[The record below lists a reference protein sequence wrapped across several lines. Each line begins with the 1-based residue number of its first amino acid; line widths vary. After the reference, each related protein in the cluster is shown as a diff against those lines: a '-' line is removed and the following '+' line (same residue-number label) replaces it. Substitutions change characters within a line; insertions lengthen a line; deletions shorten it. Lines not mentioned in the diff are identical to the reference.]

1 MANAK
6 KCDRCGLYYDEYNI
20 RNNSEKINIAMIINI
35 DSKNDYYSHG
45 PYDLCPVCSDELM
58 KWLRKENEK

>member
-6 KCDRCGLYYDEYNI
+6 RCDRCGLYYDEYNVG
-20 RNNSEKINIAMIINI
+20 NNSEKINILTI
-35 DSKNDYYSHG
+35 
-45 PYDLCPVCSDELM
+45 SDEFM